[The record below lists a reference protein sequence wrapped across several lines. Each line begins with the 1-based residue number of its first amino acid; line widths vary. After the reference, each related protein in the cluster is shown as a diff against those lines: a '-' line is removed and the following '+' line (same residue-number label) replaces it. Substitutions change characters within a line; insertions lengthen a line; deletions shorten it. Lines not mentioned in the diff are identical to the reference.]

1 MSSPEPCLP
10 FSLACA
16 HVRDRLHQTTTEVV
30 FMLLPGDTR
39 EQIAYRNQH
48 LGPRVLAAELASLVA
63 NAQSPLHQCLTL
75 RNAIG
80 LKFKIGARPAPSSK
94 SADGQNLHEPLDGSA
109 TASTLSEDSE
119 FVSDE
124 DIENPAP
131 ISKDLTSSQLK
142 QDGPAHPLRTV
153 EGRLATLLG
162 WQTRALTN
170 GDSSG
175 RDRKGPAQSIS
186 PLMLA
191 RAGFYRIE
199 DPEHFHTLRC
209 AYCRLEIS
217 GTNAHV
223 FPLVL
228 HKRSSPN
235 CPMVLG
241 TVNEPVGIEFGGT
254 HHASKHYD
262 KPANSEIDENEPA
275 IDEATAEKRVHPEQE
290 DLIAMSKQEA
300 EGDVVLEI
308 EEAVQH
314 EFRGPSSN
322 VRARVYQDLE
332 RLAARIDRSK
342 PHSPVGGRDRGRE
355 GGRQAGRKGGRGGGR
370 EARLAGLASQGDN
383 AWLEDGSQ
391 RKRAT
396 RIQDC
401 AKDVALEASSAEE
414 REGQGQQLA
423 NGLGIHI

>member
-1 MSSPEPCLP
+1 M
-10 FSLACA
+10 
-16 HVRDRLHQTTTEVV
+16 
-30 FMLLPGDTR
+30 
-39 EQIAYRNQH
+39 
-48 LGPRVLAAELASLVA
+48 
-63 NAQSPLHQCLTL
+63 
-75 RNAIG
+75 
-80 LKFKIGARPAPSSK
+80 PA
-94 SADGQNLHEPLDGSA
+94 ADGQNLHEPLDGSA

-308 EEAVQH
+308 E
-314 EFRGPSSN
+314 
-322 VRARVYQDLE
+322 
-332 RLAARIDRSK
+332 
-342 PHSPVGGRDRGRE
+342 VGGRDRGRE
-355 GGRQAGRKGGRGGGR
+355 AGRQAGRKGGRGGGR

-414 REGQGQQLA
+414 REGQGKGQQLA